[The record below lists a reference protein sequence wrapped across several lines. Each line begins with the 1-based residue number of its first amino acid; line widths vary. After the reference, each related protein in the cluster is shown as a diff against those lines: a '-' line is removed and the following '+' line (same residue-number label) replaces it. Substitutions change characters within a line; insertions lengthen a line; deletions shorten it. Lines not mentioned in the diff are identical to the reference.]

1 MDQVQAR
8 IELLGRSLAL
18 LGTYAI
24 VVGALSV
31 ITNIAGIADGEVVAM
46 GQAALGLF
54 GVLAGVLVWTLRRV
68 GIDGWQAL
76 MVWSIAQLP
85 IIAWSA
91 EGSPTTQMFEFL
103 LGFTSTTTVNG
114 VVTSSE
120 QYGINAVGIILCIWT
135 SRTRER
141 WDRKLKPMVIE
152 GAPATTGAA

>member
-1 MDQVQAR
+1 MDQLQAR
-8 IELLGRSLAL
+8 IETLGRSLAL
-18 LGTYAI
+18 LGTYAL

-31 ITNIAGIADGEVVAM
+31 VTNVTGIVDGEVVAIC
-46 GQAALGLF
+46 QAVLGII
-54 GVLAGVLVWTLRRV
+54 GVAAGLLVWTLRRV

-76 MVWSIAQLP
+76 IVWSVAQLP

-91 EGSPTTQMFEFL
+91 DGNPTTQMFEFL
-103 LGFTSTTTVNG
+103 LGFTSSTTVNG

-141 WDRKLKPMVIE
+141 WDRKLKPMLAE
-152 GAPATTGAA
+152 QAPATTGAA